1 MIRCVGKQAY
11 ELELSKSLQRLHP
24 VFHVSLLKQYEPG
37 VVTQARPVP
46 EPVLVGGEVEYEVD
60 RILRHRKRRGRGGGD
75 EYLVLWKGF
84 DASEATWEK
93 ASNLE
98 HA

>member
-1 MIRCVGKQAY
+1 M
-11 ELELSKSLQRLHP
+11 
-24 VFHVSLLKQYEPG
+24 
-37 VVTQARPVP
+37 
-46 EPVLVGGEVEYEVD
+46 LVGGDVEYEVD

-84 DASEATWEK
+84 NVSEATWEK

>member
-1 MIRCVGKQAY
+1 
-11 ELELSKSLQRLHP
+11 
-24 VFHVSLLKQYEPG
+24 
-37 VVTQARPVP
+37 
-46 EPVLVGGEVEYEVD
+46 VLVGGEVEYEVD
-60 RILRHRKRRGRGGGD
+60 RILRHRKRRGRGGD

-84 DASEATWEK
+84 DISEATWEK